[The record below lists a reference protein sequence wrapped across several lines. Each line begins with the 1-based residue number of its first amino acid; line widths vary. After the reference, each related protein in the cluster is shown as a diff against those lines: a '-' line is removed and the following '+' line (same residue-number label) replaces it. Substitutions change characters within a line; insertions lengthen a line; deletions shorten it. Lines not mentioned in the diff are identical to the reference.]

1 MRIGVYVC
9 HCGGNIS
16 ETVDIGEVSA
26 FAAQQP
32 DVVLVRDY
40 SHMCSEVGQK
50 MVADDIHDN
59 GLDRVVIAACSPQFH
74 EKTFMSVVENSGLS
88 PYVLE
93 IANIR
98 EQCAWPHFDTPEV
111 ATEKAKGLAGMAI
124 VKAKLDEALAKRT
137 MPIGKRVLVV
147 GAGIAGIQ
155 ASLDLGDAGFKV
167 YLVEKEPAI
176 GGKMAKLSRTFPT
189 EDCAACILSPKMA
202 DVPANPNIELLT
214 FTEIENITGY
224 LGNYEVTA
232 IRKPRYVNVEKCT
245 ACDKCTEVCPVLVP
259 NEYEEGLTSRKAIY
273 LPSPIAVPH
282 SYILDAEACLGLFP
296 LACERC
302 SEACEPG
309 AIDYDQ
315 KPQRMTFTV
324 DTIIVATGYD
334 VFDARE
340 KKVYGMGH
348 SPNVITALDMERM
361 IVHSAEGNPIR
372 PMGKRIAFI
381 QCVGSRDEQVGNEYC
396 SRICCMYA
404 TKLSQLLKRSDP
416 TRDVY
421 VFYTD
426 LRAYGKGFEE
436 YYKRAQNTGVKFI
449 RGRVAEV
456 NGNSNGGKVLLKV
469 EDTLTR
475 QIIESEFDLV
485 VLSVGLRPSQGSKEI
500 AGILKLGKSPDG
512 FLQEAHPKFRPVDTL
527 ADGVFIC
534 GCAQGPKDI
543 PDTVAQASAASSRA
557 IRLMN
562 RGEYDIAPVIAFVH
576 EDICDGCGLCIEH
589 CPMGAL
595 TLAQIASVNETVCR
609 GCGSCIASCPKDALD
624 LHCYTNDQLLEQVR
638 AALDH
643 KREDE
648 TIILV
653 FADDQ
658 TTYRLADNVGTGKM
672 SYSPNV
678 RIIRVPSGARI
689 TPKLMLQALE
699 LGADGIFIGESE
711 EKSSPY
717 PHSVTAMKENVAT
730 VRNVLRDRGID
741 PDRVRYSE
749 FVTVML
755 VPFVNQMNGLS
766 EFARRSGPIPG
777 EDREALVGRLTGPE
791 QQEVV

>member
-1 MRIGVYVC
+1 MADDTERRIGVYVC

-16 ETVDIGEVSA
+16 ETVDIDEVAS
-26 FAAQQP
+26 FAEQQS

-50 MVADDIHDN
+50 LVLDDIASN
-59 GLDRVVIAACSPQFH
+59 SLERVVIAACSPQFH
-74 EKTFMSVVENSGLS
+74 EKTFMSAVENGGLS

-98 EQCAWPHFDTPEV
+98 EQCAWPHFDTPEL
-111 ATEKAKGLAGMAI
+111 ATAKAKDLLGMAI
-124 VKAKLDEALAKRT
+124 EKARLDEALARKY

-167 YLVEKEPAI
+167 YLVEKEPTI

-202 DVPANPNIELLT
+202 DVPSNPNIELLT
-214 FTEIENITGY
+214 HTEIENITGY
-224 LGNYEVTA
+224 LGNYEVTVVK
-232 IRKPRYVNVEKCT
+232 RPRYVDPEKCT
-245 ACDKCTEVCPVLVP
+245 ACDKCTEVCPVVVP

-282 SYILDAEACLGLFP
+282 SYVLDPEACLGLLP

-302 SEACEPG
+302 YEACEPG

-315 KPQRMTFTV
+315 KPERLDFTV

-334 VFDARE
+334 IFDARE
-340 KKVYGMGH
+340 KKVYGIGN
-348 SPNVITALDMERM
+348 SKNVITALDMERLV
-361 IVHSAEGNPIR
+361 VHAAEGKPLR
-372 PMGKRIAFI
+372 PTGRRIAFI
-381 QCVGSRDEQVGNEYC
+381 QCVGSRDEQVGNEHC

-404 TKLSQLLKRSDP
+404 TKLAQLLKRSDP
-416 TRDVY
+416 GRDVY

-456 NGNSNGGKVLLKV
+456 NSNSNDQTVTLKV
-469 EDTLTR
+469 EDTLSR
-475 QIIESEFDLV
+475 RVIETEFDLV
-485 VLSVGLRPSQGSKEI
+485 VLSVGLRPGEGSKEI
-500 AGILKLGKSPDG
+500 ARILKLGESPDG

-527 ADGVFIC
+527 TDGVFIC

-562 RGEYDIAPVIAFVH
+562 KGEYDIAPVVAFVH
-576 EDICDGCGLCIEH
+576 DELCDGCGMCIEH
-589 CPMGAL
+589 CPLGAL
-595 TLAQIASVNETVCR
+595 IPSQIVGVNEAVCR

-624 LHCYTNDQLLEQVR
+624 LHCYTNEQLLRQIR
-638 AALDH
+638 ASLAS
-643 KREDE
+643 KRDGE
-648 TIILV
+648 TRILV
-653 FADDQ
+653 FADDT
-658 TTYRLADNVGTGKM
+658 TTYRLADNVGTGKL
-672 SYSPNV
+672 SYSPDT
-678 RIIRVPSGARI
+678 RIIRVPSGSRI
-689 TPKLMLQALE
+689 TPKLMLKAFE

-711 EKSSPY
+711 ERSSPY
-717 PHSVTAMKENVAT
+717 PHSVAAIKENVSS
-730 VRNVLRDRGID
+730 VRAALKERNIE
-741 PDRVRYSE
+741 PERVRYCE

-755 VPFVNQMNGLS
+755 GAFVNQMNDLS
-766 EFARRSGPIPG
+766 DFARRAGPIA
-777 EDREALVGRLTGPE
+777 REEG
-791 QQEVV
+791 EVVAGQRADQ

>member
-1 MRIGVYVC
+1 
-9 HCGGNIS
+9 
-16 ETVDIGEVSA
+16 
-26 FAAQQP
+26 
-32 DVVLVRDY
+32 
-40 SHMCSEVGQK
+40 MCSEVGQK
-50 MVADDIHDN
+50 LIVDDIGDHN
-59 GLDRVVIAACSPQFH
+59 LDRVVIAACSPQFH
-74 EKTFMSVVENSGLS
+74 EKTFMSTVENVGLS

-98 EQCAWPHFDTPEV
+98 EQCAWPHFDFPEV
-111 ATEKAKGLAGMAI
+111 ATEKAKSLLGMAI
-124 VKAKLDEALAKRT
+124 VKARLDEALAKRT

-147 GAGIAGIQ
+147 GGGIAGIQ

-167 YLVEKEPAI
+167 YLVEKEPTI

-214 FTEIENITGY
+214 YTEIEDITGY
-224 LGNYEVTA
+224 LGNYEVTVVK
-232 IRKPRYVNVEKCT
+232 KPRYVDLDKCT
-245 ACDKCTEVCPVLVP
+245 ACNDCTEVCPVVVP

-273 LPSPIAVPH
+273 LPCPIAVPH
-282 SYILDAEACLGLFP
+282 TYVLDAEACLGLFP

-302 SEACEPG
+302 SNACEPG
-309 AIDYDQ
+309 AINYDQ
-315 KPQRMTFTV
+315 KPERMTFTV
-324 DTIIVATGYD
+324 DTVVVATGFD

-340 KKVYGMGH
+340 KKVYGIEH
-348 SPNVITALDMERM
+348 SPNVITALDMERL
-361 IVHSAEGNPIR
+361 IVHAAEGQPIR
-372 PMGKRIAFI
+372 PMGKRIGFI
-381 QCVGSRDEQVGNEYC
+381 QCVGSRDEQVGNEHC

-416 TRDVY
+416 ARDVY

-436 YYKRAQNTGVKFI
+436 YYKRAQNTGVKFV

-456 NGNSNGGKVLLKV
+456 NSNSKNGKVTLKV

-475 QIIESEFDLV
+475 QVIETDFDLV
-485 VLSVGLRPSQGSKEI
+485 VLSVGLRPSKGTKEI
-500 AGILKLGKSPDG
+500 AEILKLGESPDG

-527 ADGVFIC
+527 TDGVFIC

-543 PDTVAQASAASSRA
+543 PDTVAQASAAASRA
-557 IRLMN
+557 VRLMN
-562 RGEYDIAPVIAFVH
+562 KGEYDIAPVIAFVH
-576 EDICDGCGLCIEH
+576 EDLCDGCGLCIEH
-589 CPMGAL
+589 CPLGAL
-595 TLAQIASVNETVCR
+595 IPAQIVSVNEAVCR

-624 LHCYTNDQLLEQVR
+624 LHCYTNAQLLEQVR
-638 AALDH
+638 SSLAD

-648 TIILV
+648 VRILV

-658 TTYRLADNVGTGKM
+658 TTYRLADNVGTAKM
-672 SYSPNV
+672 SYSTET
-678 RIIRVPSGARI
+678 RIVRVPSGSRI

-717 PHSVTAMKENVAT
+717 PHSVAVMKDNVAA
-730 VRNVLRDRGID
+730 VRAALAEQGIE
-741 PDRVRYSE
+741 PDRVRCFE

-755 VPFVNQMNGLS
+755 GAFVAQMNGLAQ
-766 EFARRSGPIPG
+766 FARGAGPIPA
-777 EDREALVGRLTGPE
+777 EKREALIGHLAE
-791 QQEVV
+791 QT